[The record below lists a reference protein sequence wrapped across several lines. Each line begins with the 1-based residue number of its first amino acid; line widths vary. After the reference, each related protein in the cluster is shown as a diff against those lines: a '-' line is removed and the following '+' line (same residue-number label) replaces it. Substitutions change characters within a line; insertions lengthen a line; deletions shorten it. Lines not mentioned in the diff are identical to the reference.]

1 MKRKGFVGIC
11 ILIIV
16 LGIFVGVY
24 LYNLN
29 NLNKANITNDVT
41 QVNDEKND
49 IKITNTLEIVTKEE
63 KTTPN
68 TLMIYKIYYTK
79 CNHFINEYK
88 DIDIS
93 AVNLNKQEIKDIN
106 KEWTITEFSP
116 EQIVLEK
123 QENDFCKEHFKLK
136 IENNII
142 KGIFKEDEMIPS
154 TTEISVKYKINPA
167 TVGKGFNIL
176 VDEGIIYKKRGVGM
190 FVSKG
195 SKEMLM
201 NKRKESFFNNYIV
214 TLLEEAKKLNI
225 SI

>member
-142 KGIFKEDEMIPS
+142 KIFSLDEKNNETLYEETNI
-154 TTEISVKYKINPA
+154 TTEYLTDEDILRLKE
-167 TVGKGFNIL
+167 GIL
-176 VDEGIIYKKRGVGM
+176 VYG
-190 FVSKG
+190 
-195 SKEMLM
+195 KENLT
-201 NKRKESFFNNYIV
+201 SV
-214 TLLEEAKKLNI
+214 LEDYE
-225 SI
+225 

>member
-93 AVNLNKQEIKDIN
+93 AVNLNKQEIKEIN

-142 KGIFKEDEMIPS
+142 KIFSLDEKNNETLYEETNI
-154 TTEISVKYKINPA
+154 TTEYLTDEDILRLKE
-167 TVGKGFNIL
+167 GIL
-176 VDEGIIYKKRGVGM
+176 VYG
-190 FVSKG
+190 
-195 SKEMLM
+195 KENLT
-201 NKRKESFFNNYIV
+201 SV
-214 TLLEEAKKLNI
+214 LEDYE
-225 SI
+225 